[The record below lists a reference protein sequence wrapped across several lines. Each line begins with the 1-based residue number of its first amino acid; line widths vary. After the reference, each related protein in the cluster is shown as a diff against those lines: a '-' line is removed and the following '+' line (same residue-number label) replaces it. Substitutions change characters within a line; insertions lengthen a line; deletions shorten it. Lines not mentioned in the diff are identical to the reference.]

1 MKEIILDIQE
11 KIRINYYRNEQA
23 ISSGIVLR
31 VLGNLQW
38 DIYDT
43 IIVNREYQINS
54 LRVDYAL
61 MPDKKTPQVFIEV
74 KNMGNLQGADE
85 QLFNYA
91 FHKGVPMAITT
102 DGRIWN
108 FYLPTESGDYN
119 ERRVC
124 QLNFLQDNVD
134 EIIYWLKRYL
144 TFNEALSS
152 QNIKN
157 ARQDYHKLQQ
167 EKKAQD
173 SISIA
178 WSELLQKKD
187 EILLEIIMEKVQNLC
202 DNSPKEEHVWQY
214 ISSLSETGSIK
225 IPEKLSISKQQ
236 QFANSNSD
244 STSQKNSE
252 EPRVKIK
259 VIFIDGT
266 IIKGNIV
273 ADTFRKTIEK
283 IGVERVEQKLEENNF
298 NKMGG
303 GAIISTNKNNIKGNT
318 SHFIN
323 ANRRTYYIS
332 ALSSTAVKLD
342 ILKKIKH
349 YFGQISKVE
358 LFSSNKETSIQTTS
372 QEQQH
377 HQISSNKNHKERFKV
392 IFPNDNVEIRGSN
405 DTDTFVRVIQKIG
418 LATVKSITERYNIRM
433 SGDPLISTNRN
444 DIKPKRGFREITDG
458 GVTYFIC
465 THSNTPTQ
473 KATLE
478 RLQHISGINF
488 KVEDEK

>member
-1 MKEIILDIQE
+1 MKEIILDIKQ
-11 KIRINYYRNEQA
+11 RIENKEYKSERA
-23 ISSGIVLR
+23 ISSEVVRR
-31 VLGNLQW
+31 VLENLQW
-38 DIYDT
+38 NIYDT
-43 IIVNREYQINS
+43 ITVNREYLINS

-61 MPDKKTPQVFIEV
+61 MPDKKIPQIFIEV
-74 KNMGNLQGADE
+74 KSMGNLQGADK

-91 FHKGVPMAITT
+91 FHRGVPMAITT

-108 FYLPTESGDYN
+108 FYLPTEIGDY
-119 ERRVC
+119 EKRLVC
-124 QLNFLQDNVD
+124 ELDFLQDSVD
-134 EIIYWLKRYL
+134 EIIYRLKRYL
-144 TFNEALSS
+144 TFSEALSS

-167 EKKAQD
+167 EKKAQKC
-173 SISIA
+173 ISEA
-178 WSELLQKKD
+178 WSKLLQEKD

-202 DNSPKEEHVWQY
+202 GHLPREKHVWEY
-214 ISSLSETGSIK
+214 INSLYSTLPTTDAKSSSA
-225 IPEKLSISKQQ
+225 PEQQ
-236 QFANSNSD
+236 QPVSSKFN
-244 STSQKNSE
+244 STSQKSSNN
-252 EPRVKIK
+252 PRIKIK

-266 IIKGNIV
+266 IIKDNNV
-273 ADTFRKTIEK
+273 ANTFRKTIEK
-283 IGVERVEQKLEENNF
+283 IGVEIVKQKLEEDNF

-303 GAIISTNKNNIKGNT
+303 GAIISTNKNNIKGST

-323 ANRRTYYIS
+323 ANRRTYYIGV
-332 ALSSTAVKLD
+332 LSSTAVKLD

-358 LFSSNKETSIQTTS
+358 LFSSNKETSIQTTF

-418 LATVKSITERYNIRM
+418 LATVKSITERDNIRM
-433 SGDPLISTNRN
+433 SGEPLISTNRN

-473 KATLE
+473 NVDLRMNT
-478 RLQHISGINF
+478 ST
-488 KVEDEK
+488 VMV